1 MNCEETQ
8 IEISSWIDGE
18 IAPWDALPLA
28 DHLLGCPVCAEFY
41 GRARSLDKAIV
52 MAPALPV
59 LQPARRQ
66 PMPPPAHGGL
76 KTSRLAPWALPL
88 AATVLLA
95 IGGFALGRQA
105 WRELA
110 GRPAQQLAQ
119 HPAEPMTDDRFIGI
133 TRELL
138 ESAPRYRS
146 EMLRVMAEVAQQRP
160 LEGSIDAPLPDGGT
174 DRSEAGERA
183 VGAPGS

>member
-8 IEISSWIDGE
+8 IEISSWVDGE

-28 DHLLGCPVCAEFY
+28 DHLLGCAACADFY
-41 GRARSLDKAIV
+41 RRARSLDKAMV
-52 MAPALPV
+52 MAPTPR
-59 LQPARRQ
+59 PARPL
-66 PMPPPAHGGL
+66 PMPPPADGRL
-76 KTSRLAPWALPL
+76 KGSRLATWALPL

-105 WRELA
+105 WHGLA
-110 GRPAQQLAQ
+110 GQPEQRLAQQPVA
-119 HPAEPMTDDRFIGI
+119 PMTDDRFVGI

-138 ESAPRYRS
+138 ESDPRYRT
-146 EMLRVMAEVAQQRP
+146 EMLRVMAEVSQQRP
-160 LEGSIDAPLPDGGT
+160 LEGSMDTRAPEDRANDGE
-174 DRSEAGERA
+174 DGERA